1 MIARPYA
8 LEEDERTPA
17 RPAVRARGRVLLVED
32 DDDLR
37 RLTAAVLRGEGYAV
51 DEAVNGVGMLRRIET
66 AIWAETPEQY
76 DVIVADVLLPDLT
89 AFEVLEALRSREL
102 ATPVILVTAYGGDDA
117 REDAC
122 SLGAFAL
129 LDKPLDW
136 DALRN
141 AIRKAIRLGLR

>member
-1 MIARPYA
+1 M
-8 LEEDERTPA
+8 
-17 RPAVRARGRVLLVED
+17 
-32 DDDLR
+32 R

-51 DEAVNGVGMLRRIET
+51 EEAANGVGMLRRIE
-66 AIWAETPEQY
+66 AAMWADAPAHY
-76 DVIVADVLLPDLT
+76 DAIVADVLLPDLT

-102 ATPVILVTAYGGDDA
+102 ATPVILVTAHCGDDA

-129 LDKPLDW
+129 LEKPVDW

-141 AIRKAIRLGLR
+141 AVRKAIRPGLR